1 MGHPHKSILL
11 CRDMKNS
18 ILFTE
23 CELSR
28 VFGMGTQE
36 DAMLMGFQSSEYMLQ
51 LVTTIGNSTHLL
63 EDPFIRSS
71 MHPLLIFCKLILRL

>member
-28 VFGMGTQE
+28 VFDMGTQE
-36 DAMLMGFQSSEYMLQ
+36 DAMLAGFQSSEYMLQ
-51 LVTTIGNSTHLL
+51 LVTTIANSTRLL

-71 MHPLLIFCKLILRL
+71 MHPLLIFCKFILRL